1 MKILVISDVHA
12 NLTALEA
19 VLADAGNNYE
29 AVWCLGDLVGYG
41 PDGNQCVQRV
51 RELPNLLCIRGNHDL
66 AICGDADLSIFNH
79 EAGEAIIISRRMMSP
94 ETLQYLRSL
103 PEKLVSG
110 QATFIHGSPRNPVWE
125 YILDVSIAAE
135 NFASFDTQL
144 AFVGHSHLPL
154 MFTAD
159 PQSGLVE
166 RAYRYP
172 GVTTPVTTRAILN
185 PGSVGQPRD
194 NDPRASYGIFDPQ
207 NMTWEIHRVPY
218 DIPSVQQRII
228 AAGLPEKHAR
238 RLSAGW

>member
-29 AVWCLGDLVGYG
+29 VVWCLGDLVGYG
-41 PDGNQCVQRV
+41 PDGNQCVQRI

-103 PEKLVSG
+103 PEKQVSG
-110 QATFIHGSPRNPVWE
+110 QATLIHGSPRNPVWE

-144 AFVGHSHLPL
+144 AFVG
-154 MFTAD
+154 D
-159 PQSGLVE
+159 
-166 RAYRYP
+166 RK
-172 GVTTPVTTRAILN
+172 
-185 PGSVGQPRD
+185 SV
-194 NDPRASYGIFDPQ
+194 
-207 NMTWEIHRVPY
+207 V
-218 DIPSVQQRII
+218 
-228 AAGLPEKHAR
+228 
-238 RLSAGW
+238 